1 MIDELSIGFDTA
13 EFEMRE
19 SADGEKIRLITRLRP
34 EETRILSQY
43 ENQLE
48 TALGRW
54 ARDSCLR
61 LSTKGSHKRRYYR
74 SRFPVINLQVISKDA
89 PSSPK

>member
-1 MIDELSIGFDTA
+1 MCAGARAGSACRHAQGQEAIQFLQLGVIDELSIGFDTA

-54 ARDSCLR
+54 ARLVPPAQHEGF
-61 LSTKGSHKRRYYR
+61 T
-74 SRFPVINLQVISKDA
+74 
-89 PSSPK
+89 